1 MAAAKPETLIFSE
14 IRHKNCC
21 GFACMQHM
29 IENPTA
35 IPTCV
40 GTRFPRELLTTLFVV
55 HGSQKSK
62 MADAKPEVLV
72 SQLLHEILTKFQR
85 LPPHNRGSAFQWS
98 CCEYCRMKPE
108 ARNPRWRP
116 PNRKYLYIG
125 SYTQLLLGRRWM
137 AEATSSTAIHR
148 KSEMAT
154 APGTGV

>member
-14 IRHKNCC
+14 IRHKNSC

-35 IPTCV
+35 LPTCV

-62 MADAKPEVLV
+62 MAAAKPEVLV
-72 SQLLHEILTKFQR
+72 YRLLHAALVR
-85 LPPHNRGSAFQWS
+85 
-98 CCEYCRMKPE
+98 
-108 ARNPRWRP
+108 
-116 PNRKYLYIG
+116 
-125 SYTQLLLGRRWM
+125 RRWM

-154 APGTGV
+154 APGT